1 MARAPRLMTDGEPT
15 PEVDH
20 LADVLHPREN
30 TALFGHQAATR
41 ELAEA
46 FASGRMHHAWMLCGR
61 EGIGKATLA
70 YRLARHMLTAPLH
83 SEAGLFGDATPA
95 AAPDDDP
102 LVSDPLAPAS
112 RQVMALSHPGLLV
125 LRRQWDA
132 KRKKFGTMIAVDE
145 VRKLRSFLGLSAS
158 DGGWRIVIVDR
169 AEEMNVNAA
178 NALLKSLEEPPERC
192 LFLLVAA
199 EPGRLPVTIHSRCRR
214 LALHPL
220 DAAQMRA
227 AGEHVVAHS
236 EISLPDAVNWDTL
249 HRLAQGSVRRA
260 LVLAGEDGLTLYDEI
275 VQLLGVLPHLD
286 WPRVHGMAESLALV
300 ARETRYNLML
310 DLLQDL
316 LARMIRQATVG
327 GLNGSGDP
335 EAALARR
342 VVAGGNLAQWSH
354 VWERLARE
362 RAEVRLLNLDR
373 QNFILSVFQWIEA
386 AARDSVRAA

>member
-1 MARAPRLMTDGEPT
+1 MSDGEPT
-15 PEVDH
+15 PEIDH
-20 LADVLHPREN
+20 LTDVLHPREN
-30 TALFGHQAATR
+30 TALFGHQAASR
-41 ELAEA
+41 DLANA
-46 FASGRMHHAWMLCGR
+46 FASGRIHHAWMLCGR

-70 YRLARHMLTAPLH
+70 YRLARHILSAPL
-83 SEAGLFGDATPA
+83 EAGAGAGLFGDASPD

-102 LVSDPLAPAS
+102 LASDPMAPAS

-178 NALLKSLEEPPERC
+178 NALLKSLEEPPQRC
-192 LFLLVAA
+192 LFLLIAA
-199 EPGRLPVTIHSRCRR
+199 EPGRLPITIHSRCRR
-214 LALHPL
+214 LTLNPL
-220 DAAQMRA
+220 DAGEMQA
-227 AGEHVVAHS
+227 AIEHVGNHS
-236 EISLPDAVNWDTL
+236 DVSLPDTVDWETL

-260 LVLAGEDGLTLYDEI
+260 LVLTGEDGLTLYDEL

-310 DLLQDL
+310 DLLQDV
-316 LARMIRQATVG
+316 LARMIRLATVEG
-327 GLNGSGDP
+327 ADDRSDA
-335 EAALARR
+335 EAAIARR
-342 VVAGGNLAQWSH
+342 VVAEGNLAQWSC

-386 AARDSVRAA
+386 AARNSARAA